1 MLQKMALSVFLGVC
15 KTSVISTI
23 VDVCISARIWT
34 VCKTSVI
41 STIVDA
47 SHYKHHCFVCKT
59 SVISTI
65 VDRLFLSLQRPSVR
79 PQ

>member
-23 VDVCISARIWT
+23 VDVKRRVVDFR

-41 STIVDA
+41 STIVD
-47 SHYKHHCFVCKT
+47 SQ
-59 SVISTI
+59 TI
-65 VDRLFLSLQRPSVR
+65 
-79 PQ
+79 

>member
-23 VDVCISARIWT
+23 VDLEV
-34 VCKTSVI
+34 KTN
-41 STIVDA
+41 DD
-47 SHYKHHCFVCKT
+47 K
-59 SVISTI
+59 
-65 VDRLFLSLQRPSVR
+65 SVR

>member
-23 VDVCISARIWT
+23 VDQSLL
-34 VCKTSVI
+34 SV
-41 STIVDA
+41 
-47 SHYKHHCFVCKT
+47 HLCVCKT

-65 VDRLFLSLQRPSVR
+65 VDRLRWLNGQESL
-79 PQ
+79 

>member
-1 MLQKMALSVFLGVC
+1 MLQKMALSVFLG
-15 KTSVISTI
+15 
-23 VDVCISARIWT
+23 

>member
-23 VDVCISARIWT
+23 VDQQQPPTADE

-41 STIVDA
+41 STIVDPSA
-47 SHYKHHCFVCKT
+47 LFAMF
-59 SVISTI
+59 
-65 VDRLFLSLQRPSVR
+65 RL
-79 PQ
+79 